1 LEKTLNIYNKF
12 LKPHWLPC
20 IRCYFPIRSRCIFVD
35 NSFSFYFIFLYYC
48 ELLNLG
54 DRPEQL
60 IVTEIVVPPV
70 SIWPSVVVGNS
81 RTRFAFCFLRAIV
94 LILIFVW

>member
-1 LEKTLNIYNKF
+1 MYLTSFPSHIGCLALDVIFQFEVGAF
-12 LKPHWLPC
+12 LLT
-20 IRCYFPIRSRCIFVD
+20 I
-35 NSFSFYFIFLYYC
+35 FSFYFIFLYYC

-54 DRPEQL
+54 YRPQKL
-60 IVTEIVVPPV
+60 IVTEIAVPPV

-81 RTRFAFCFLRAIV
+81 RTGFAFCFLRAIV